1 MGSGFSFAVLGPVR
15 AWHDGSEVD
24 LGSPQQRAVLAV
36 LLLRA
41 EAHVPAEAIVD
52 ALWPED
58 PPRSAVGTVRTYVYR
73 LRRLLGG
80 EELIRSAG
88 NAYVLALP
96 RDALDVARFRRAVE
110 RAQRARADGDVALAA
125 EHLHEGL
132 DLWHGPPLA
141 GIQGRFA
148 ETQRA
153 LLEEQWLTATED
165 SLDSDL
171 ELGKHAEVIPALT
184 TLADENPYRERLR
197 ALLML
202 ALYRAGRQAEALAA
216 FDRAR
221 RLLREELGIEPGPR
235 MRDLQLRILN
245 ADPDLMDLPAAE
257 QPPAAQQPPAAGEPA
272 LTAPAG
278 QTQGHDT
285 RAFHVPP
292 AQLPRDLA
300 TFAGRR
306 ADLDYVLAGFP
317 GERERDHAD
326 GRDPGAASVTVIAGM
341 PGVGK
346 TTLAVHAAHLLAER
360 FPDGQLYVDLRGFD
374 RSGMVLSPRDAIRQL
389 LAGLGVP
396 AERVPVEA
404 DAQVGLYRSV
414 LAGRRVLIVLDNAR
428 NADQVRALLPGA
440 RDCQVLVTSRDQM
453 RSLIAMEGARLV
465 GLSPLSP
472 DDAREALV
480 RRLGADRV
488 AAEPAA
494 VDRIAALCAGLPL
507 TLSIVAARAATRPA
521 HSLASIAADLT
532 WTGSGTSLHAL
543 SDSDSALDARASL
556 SLSYRELS
564 PGAARLLRLSS
575 LHPGA
580 EVSRDAMASLAGVG
594 AAQAAAGLDEL
605 ERTHLMTQPEPWRY
619 ASHDLVRAY
628 AAELAAAA
636 EDEDE
641 DEDAATTRMFDHYRQ
656 SAYRAMLL
664 IRPYQG
670 PFTVPAPL
678 DGVTVTEFAGPGDA
692 ADWFARNYP
701 VLRVVL
707 DQTVTRG
714 LPEYTWQLAWGLD
727 PFLDRQARWQ
737 DEVLVHRAALAAA
750 EKLGDPALQAQSQV
764 NLGMALRMLGDPR
777 RATEHF
783 EAAQRFYTEAG
794 DLGGQARVLHF
805 FAMNFDA
812 TDSPEQAF
820 ACTVRA
826 LKLSRQAH
834 DRELEAI
841 SLNNLG
847 CRYSNAGDQAAAI
860 PCVEQSLAL
869 FEEIGKVS
877 YRPEVLL
884 TLGQCR
890 CRAGDSELA
899 VAHLAEA
906 ISVFRAE
913 RNPYQEAY
921 ALRWLAITQ
930 RQAGNMA
937 SARRAWQ
944 RALPLL
950 SELGDD
956 LPAFESFAA
965 EDASTRR

>member
-15 AWHDGSEVD
+15 AWHDGSEID
-24 LGSPQQRAVLAV
+24 LGSPQQRAALAV

-41 EAHVPAEAIVD
+41 GAHVPAEAVVD

-73 LRRLLGG
+73 LRKLLGG

-96 RDALDVARFRRAVE
+96 RDALDVARFRRSVE
-110 RAQRARADGDVALAA
+110 RAQRARADGDVAQAA
-125 EHLHEGL
+125 GHLHEGL
-132 DLWHGPPLA
+132 ALWHGPPLA
-141 GIQGRFA
+141 GIPGRFA

-153 LLEEQWLTATED
+153 LLEEQWLTASED

-171 ELGKHAEVIPALT
+171 ALGKHAEIIPALT
-184 TLADENPYRERLR
+184 ALSNENPYRERLR

-216 FDRAR
+216 FDKTR
-221 RLLREELGIEPGPR
+221 RLFSTELGIDPGPQ
-235 MRDLQLRILN
+235 MQDLQLRILN
-245 ADPDLMDLPAAE
+245 ADPDLMDVPAAE
-257 QPPAAQQPPAAGEPA
+257 RPPAAGEPPA
-272 LTAPAG
+272 ADEPTGTEEAPGHETA
-278 QTQGHDT
+278 
-285 RAFHVPP
+285 AFHVPP

-306 ADLDYVLAGFP
+306 ADLDYVLAGF
-317 GERERDHAD
+317 HAGHNHGHDQED
-326 GRDPGAASVTVIAGM
+326 GHAPGAASVTVIAGM

-346 TTLAVHAAHLLAER
+346 TTLAVHAAHLLAEH

-404 DAQVGLYRSV
+404 GAQVGLYRSL

-428 NADQVRALLPGA
+428 NAEQVRTLLPGA

-465 GLSPLSP
+465 GLSPLSA
-472 DDAREALV
+472 DDAREALI
-480 RRLGADRV
+480 RRLGAERV

-494 VDRIAALCAGLPL
+494 VDRIVALCAGLPL
-507 TLSIVAARAATRPA
+507 TLSIVAARAATRPG

-532 WTGSGTSLHAL
+532 WSGTSLNAL
-543 SDSDSALDARASL
+543 SDPDAAVDTRASL
-556 SLSYRELS
+556 WLSHRELS
-564 PGAARLLRLSS
+564 PAAARLLRLSS

-580 EVSRDAMASLAGVG
+580 EVSRDAMASLAGMS

-605 ERTHLMTQPEPWRY
+605 ERAHLMTQPEPWQY

-628 AAELAAAA
+628 AAELAAT
-636 EDEDE
+636 DED
-641 DEDAATTRMFDHYRQ
+641 DYEDATTTRMFDHYRQ

-664 IRPYQG
+664 IRPYRG
-670 PFTVPAPL
+670 PFTVPEPL
-678 DGVTVTEFAGPGDA
+678 DGVTVTEFTGPGDA

-737 DEVLVHRAALAAA
+737 DEVAVHRAALAAA
-750 EKLGDPALQAQSQV
+750 EKLADPALQAQSQV
-764 NLGMALRMLGDPR
+764 NLGVAFQMLGDPR

-783 EAAQRFYTEAG
+783 EAAQRFYIEAG
-794 DLGGQARVLHF
+794 DLTGQARALHL
-805 FAMNFDA
+805 FAMVFEA
-812 TDSPEQAF
+812 QDSPEQAF
-820 ACTVRA
+820 ACTLRA
-826 LKLSRQAH
+826 LELSRQAG

-847 CRYSNAGDQAAAI
+847 CRYNNAGDQAAAI
-860 PCVEQSLAL
+860 PLVEQSLAL
-869 FEEIGKVS
+869 FEEIGKVG

-890 CRAGDSELA
+890 SRAGDSDLA

-906 ISVFRAE
+906 ISIFRAE

-930 RQAGNMA
+930 RQAGNPA

-950 SELGDD
+950 SELGND

-965 EDASTRR
+965 ADASTRR

>member
-15 AWHDGSEVD
+15 AWHDGSEID

-41 EAHVPAEAIVD
+41 GAHVPAEAVVD

-73 LRRLLGG
+73 LRKLLGG

-88 NAYVLALP
+88 NAYVFALP
-96 RDALDVARFRRAVE
+96 RDALDVAHFRRAVE
-110 RAQRARADGDVALAA
+110 RAQRARADDDVALAA
-125 EHLHEGL
+125 AHLHEAL
-132 DLWHGPPLA
+132 ALWQGTPLA
-141 GIQGRFA
+141 GIPGRFA

-171 ELGKHAEVIPALT
+171 ALGKHAEVIPALT
-184 TLADENPYRERLR
+184 ALTDENPYRERLR

-216 FDRAR
+216 FDKAR
-221 RLLREELGIEPGPR
+221 RLFSTELGIEPGPG

-245 ADPDLMDLPAAE
+245 ADPDLMDLPATEPPPA
-257 QPPAAQQPPAAGEPA
+257 PAAPAAQAHAA
-272 LTAPAG
+272 TS
-278 QTQGHDT
+278 GHDPK
-285 RAFHVPP
+285 AFHVPP
-292 AQLPRDLA
+292 AQLPRDLV

-306 ADLDYVLAGFP
+306 EDLDYVLAGLH
-317 GERERDHAD
+317 GDHD
-326 GRDPGAASVTVIAGM
+326 EQQPGAASVTVIAGM

-346 TTLAVHAAHLLAER
+346 TTLAVHAAHLIADR

-374 RSGMVLSPRDAIRQL
+374 RSGMVLSPEEAIRQL

-396 AERVPVEA
+396 AERVPVGA

-428 NADQVRALLPGA
+428 NAEQVRALLPGA

-453 RSLIAMEGARLV
+453 RSLIAIEGARLV
-465 GLSPLSP
+465 GLSPLSA

-488 AAEPAA
+488 AAEPTA
-494 VDRIAALCAGLPL
+494 VDQIVALCAGLPL
-507 TLSIVAARAATRPA
+507 TLSIVAARAATRPG

-532 WTGSGTSLHAL
+532 WTGSETSLHAL
-543 SDSDSALDARASL
+543 ADPDSAVDARASL

-564 PGAARLLRLSS
+564 TGAARLLRLSS

-580 EVSRDAMASLAGVG
+580 EVSRDAMASLAGVS
-594 AAQAAAGLDEL
+594 AARAVADLDEL
-605 ERTHLMTQPEPWRY
+605 ERANLMTQPEPWQY

-628 AAELAAAA
+628 AAELAAA
-636 EDEDE
+636 EDD
-641 DEDAATTRMFDHYRQ
+641 DEDAATMRLLDHYRQ

-678 DGVTVTEFAGPGDA
+678 DGVTVAEFARPGEA
-692 ADWFARNYP
+692 ADWLARNYP
-701 VLRVVL
+701 VLRVLL

-727 PFLDRQARWQ
+727 PFLDRQARWR
-737 DEVLVHRAALAAA
+737 DEVPIHRAALAAA
-750 EKLGDPALQAQSQV
+750 EKIGDPAMQAQSHV
-764 NLGMALRMLGDPR
+764 NLGLAFRMLGDPR

-794 DLGGQARVLHF
+794 DLSGQARTLQF
-805 FAMNFDA
+805 FAMGFEDQGA
-812 TDSPEQAF
+812 REQAF
-820 ACTVRA
+820 AYTARA
-826 LKLSRQAH
+826 LELSRQAG

-841 SLNNLG
+841 SLNNLA
-847 CRYSNAGDQAAAI
+847 CRYSNTGDQAAAI
-860 PCVEQSLAL
+860 RCVEESLAL
-869 FEEIGKVS
+869 FEEIGKES
-877 YRPEVLL
+877 YRPEVLV

-890 CRAGDSELA
+890 GRAGDTELA
-899 VAHLAEA
+899 VANLAEA

-913 RNPYQEAY
+913 RNPFQEAY

-930 RQAGNMA
+930 RQAGNVA

-950 SELGDD
+950 SELGAD

-965 EDASTRR
+965 EDDSPLG

>member
-15 AWHDGSEVD
+15 AWHDGAEID
-24 LGSPQQRAVLAV
+24 LGSPQQRAALAV

-41 EAHVPAEAIVD
+41 GAHVPAEAVVD

-73 LRRLLGG
+73 LRKLLGG

-88 NAYVLALP
+88 NAYVVALP
-96 RDALDVARFRRAVE
+96 RDALDVERFRRSVE

-125 EHLHEGL
+125 GHLHEAL
-132 DLWHGPPLA
+132 ALWHGPPLA
-141 GIQGRFA
+141 GIPGRFA

-171 ELGKHAEVIPALT
+171 ALGRHAEIIPALT
-184 TLADENPYRERLR
+184 ALSDDNPYRERLR

-216 FDRAR
+216 FDKTR
-221 RLLREELGIEPGPR
+221 RLFSAELGIDPGPQ
-235 MRDLQLRILN
+235 MQDLQLRILN
-245 ADPDLMDLPAAE
+245 ADPDLMDVPAAE
-257 QPPAAQQPPAAGEPA
+257 HPPAADEPPAAGDPA
-272 LTAPAG
+272 AG
-278 QTQGHDT
+278 EASGHET

-317 GERERDHAD
+317 GDGDRDQEDEHAT
-326 GRDPGAASVTVIAGM
+326 ASVTVIAGM

-346 TTLAVHAAHLLAER
+346 TTLAVHAAHLLAEH
-360 FPDGQLYVDLRGFD
+360 FPDGQLYIDLRGFD
-374 RSGMVLSPRDAIRQL
+374 RSGMVLNPRDAIRQL
-389 LAGLGVP
+389 LAGLDVP
-396 AERVPVEA
+396 AERVPAEA

-428 NADQVRALLPGA
+428 NAEQVRALLPGA
-440 RDCQVLVTSRDQM
+440 GDCRVLVTSRDQM
-453 RSLIAMEGARLV
+453 RSLIALEGARLV

-494 VDRIAALCAGLPL
+494 VDRIVALCAGLPL

-543 SDSDSALDARASL
+543 ADSDSVVDARASL

-564 PGAARLLRLSS
+564 PAAARLLRLSS

-580 EVSRDAMASLAGVG
+580 EVSRDAMASLAGTSP
-594 AAQAAAGLDEL
+594 AQAAAGLDEL
-605 ERTHLMTQPEPWRY
+605 ERAHLMTQPEPWRY

-628 AAELAAAA
+628 AAELAAA
-636 EDEDE
+636 DQD
-641 DEDAATTRMFDHYRQ
+641 DYEDAATTRLFDHYRQ
-656 SAYRAMLL
+656 SAHRAMLL

-670 PFTVPAPL
+670 AFTVPEPL
-678 DGVTVTEFAGPGDA
+678 DGVTVAEFASPGDA
-692 ADWFARNYP
+692 ADWFARNYL
-701 VLRVVL
+701 VLRVLL
-707 DQTVTRG
+707 DQSVSRD
-714 LPEYTWQLAWGLD
+714 LPEYTWQLAWGLGA
-727 PFLDRQARWQ
+727 FLDRQARWQ
-737 DEVLVHRAALAAA
+737 DEVPVHRAALAAA
-750 EKLGDPALQAQSQV
+750 EKLGDPARQAQSQV
-764 NLGMALRMLGDPR
+764 NLGEAFRLLGDSR

-783 EAAQRFYTEAG
+783 EVAQRFYTEVGDFAG
-794 DLGGQARVLHF
+794 QVRCLNF
-805 FAMNFDA
+805 FAAMYQA
-812 TDSPEQAF
+812 QESPEQAL
-820 ACTVRA
+820 ASTVRA
-826 LKLSRQAH
+826 LELSRQAH
-834 DRELEAI
+834 DPELEAI
-841 SLNNLG
+841 ALNNLAW
-847 CRYSNAGDQAAAI
+847 RHSNLGDQAAAI
-860 PCVEQSLAL
+860 PLVEQSLAL
-869 FEEIGKVS
+869 FEKIGKGR

-890 CRAGDSELA
+890 CRAGDSDLA
-899 VAHLAEA
+899 VAYLAEA
-906 ISVFRAE
+906 ISAFRAE
-913 RNPYQEAY
+913 RNPYMEAY

-930 RQAGNMA
+930 HQAGNPA

-950 SELGDD
+950 SELGDE